1 MYTLWGV
8 YPGTKRCCYGHT
20 RVGTRVH
27 SLLNIPYS
35 GRYPDTT
42 GVYLSTPLLRFASL
56 SRGEACW
63 LFYFV
68 HGRVAVYEAFFSLA
82 IDCSILQ
89 NSSCRGGGLEDVFR
103 AAESMTFCLDLL
115 MGR

>member
-20 RVGTRVH
+20 RVGTRLH

-42 GVYLSTPLLRFASL
+42 GVYLSTPLLRYASL

-68 HGRVAVYEAFFSLA
+68 HGRVVVYEAFFSLSRLIA
-82 IDCSILQ
+82 Q
-89 NSSCRGGGLEDVFR
+89 YCRVAF
-103 AAESMTFCLDLL
+103 AAGVASRTFL
-115 MGR
+115 GRRNRCRLVWIR